1 MLTTVLI
8 VLHILVALGIIGLVL
23 LQHGKGADMGSGFGG
38 GASGSLFGATGS
50 ANFLSRA
57 TAVLA
62 AVFFML
68 SLALAYTATRR
79 PAEEGGGVID
89 VIRQNKESKVPAPS
103 QNPAADVPNPPPQ
116 AAPAAPA
123 QPSESN
129 KDKQRR
135 VGKECRSR

>member
-8 VLHILVALGIIGLVL
+8 VLHILLALAIIGLVL

-62 AVFFML
+62 ALFFTL
-68 SLALAYTATRR
+68 SLALAYVATRR

-89 VIRQNKESKVPAPS
+89 VIRKQQVEKPAPKAEEK
-103 QNPAADVPNPPPQ
+103 PAAQP
-116 AAPAAPA
+116 APA
-123 QPSESN
+123 SEGA
-129 KDKQRR
+129 KDKQ
-135 VGKECRSR
+135 VPQ

>member
-1 MLTTVLI
+1 MLTNVLI
-8 VLHILVALGIIGLVL
+8 VLHVLIALAIIGLVL

-62 AVFFML
+62 AIFFAL
-68 SLALAYTATRR
+68 SLALAYVATRR

-89 VIRQNKESKVPAPS
+89 VIRKQQPVEK
-103 QNPAADVPNPPPQ
+103 PAAKADDKPVAP
-116 AAPAAPA
+116 APAAP
-123 QPSESN
+123 PESG
-129 KDKQRR
+129 KDKQ
-135 VGKECRSR
+135 VPQ

>member
-8 VLHILVALGIIGLVL
+8 VLHVLVALAIIGLVL

-50 ANFLSRA
+50 ANFLSRT

-62 AVFFML
+62 ALFFIL
-68 SLALAYTATRR
+68 SLALAYTATRK

-89 VIRQNKESKVPAPS
+89 VIRQQQQVPAPS
-103 QNPAADVPNPPPQ
+103 QKPAADVPKPEPQ
-116 AAPAAPA
+116 PQGAAPA
-123 QPSESN
+123 QPPS
-129 KDKQRR
+129 DKQ
-135 VGKECRSR
+135 VPQ

>member
-8 VLHILVALGIIGLVL
+8 VLHVLVALGIIGLVL

-50 ANFLSRA
+50 ANFLSRS

-62 AVFFML
+62 ALFFIL

-79 PAEEGGGVID
+79 PTEEGGGVLD
-89 VIRQNKESKVPAPS
+89 VIRKQQPAEPVKPAPQVDQKATSPAQDKPAPS
-103 QNPAADVPNPPPQ
+103 
-116 AAPAAPA
+116 APSA
-123 QPSESN
+123 PSETP
-129 KDKQRR
+129 KDKQ
-135 VGKECRSR
+135 VPQ

>member
-1 MLTTVLI
+1 MLTTI
-8 VLHILVALGIIGLVL
+8 VIVVHVLVALLIIGLVL

-62 AVFFML
+62 AIFFTL
-68 SLALAYTATRR
+68 SLALAYVATRA

-89 VIRQNKESKVPAPS
+89 VIRKQQTEKPAPKAEEK
-103 QNPAADVPNPPPQ
+103 PAAQPQ
-116 AAPAAPA
+116 APATP
-123 QPSESN
+123 E
-129 KDKQRR
+129 
-135 VGKECRSR
+135 

>member
-8 VLHILVALGIIGLVL
+8 VLHILVALAIIGLVL

-50 ANFLSRA
+50 ANFLSRT

-62 AVFFML
+62 AVFFIL
-68 SLALAYTATRR
+68 SLALAYTATRK

-89 VIRQNKESKVPAPS
+89 VIRQREQPPAQPAK
-103 QNPAADVPNPPPQ
+103 PAAAPETNSAPQ
-116 AAPAAPA
+116 SQPSAPAAP
-123 QPSESN
+123 E
-129 KDKQRR
+129 KQ
-135 VGKECRSR
+135 VPQ